1 MFLPED
7 TMPPSIETIRQGGAD
22 QPTGQPELIKR
33 RCNFAHHG
41 LRLYEHLKSVLAATD
56 RRCHRPPKSQCAPLG
71 WTLDR

>member
-1 MFLPED
+1 VFLPED

-41 LRLYEHLKSVLAATD
+41 LRLYEPSKAFWRPRIVGATILRSLSVLHWVG
-56 RRCHRPPKSQCAPLG
+56 R
-71 WTLDR
+71 